1 MINKVSIIIPTFN
14 RAHLIGETLDSITAQ
29 TYINWECII
38 IDDGSTD
45 NTYNLIG
52 ECVKKDTR
60 FSYFERPVDKT
71 KGANAC
77 RNIGIEKAT
86 GDYLI
91 FFDSDDL
98 MTPNHIELK
107 LKALSENDID
117 YVITK
122 TKFFNSDWDYID
134 KYYYQFDKY
143 EITPYNYISQR
154 INWLTYD
161 IGVKASLA
169 KRIRFNENLQSGQEY
184 NYFSKLVLIS
194 SKAVFVNEVLTLRR
208 HHENSIRSALKTKS
222 DENLGHFRSNWYT
235 YLDVKK
241 IAERSVRLF
250 LLKRCVDIIYDEKR
264 ILIKNKIIFI
274 KSIFVEFRL
283 KGFYFL
289 IMMFLLVFFNK
300 GFFFKKNLLKG
311 I

>member
-1 MINKVSIIIPTFN
+1 MNNFLVSVIIPTYN
-14 RAHLIGETLDSITAQ
+14 RAHLIEETLNSIISQ
-29 TYINWECII
+29 TYKNWECII
-38 IDDGSTD
+38 VDDGSSD
-45 NTYNLIG
+45 ESPNIIANFL
-52 ECVKKDTR
+52 EQDRR
-60 FSYFERPVDKT
+60 FRYFERPNSKI

-77 RNIGIEKAT
+77 RNIGIEKAV

-98 MTPNHIELK
+98 MTPNHIALK
-107 LKALSENDID
+107 LKSLSENDID
-117 YVITK
+117 YVITR
-122 TKFFNSDWDYID
+122 TRFFNSDANYTDR
-134 KYYYQFDKY
+134 YYQFDKY
-143 EITPYNYISQR
+143 EITPFNYISQR

-161 IGVKASLA
+161 ICIKASLA

-194 SKAVFVNEVLTLRR
+194 NKAVFVNEVVTLRR
-208 HHENSIRSALKTKS
+208 YHENSIRSNLKTKS
-222 DENLGHFRSNWYT
+222 DMNLGHFRSNWYT

-241 IAERSVRLF
+241 IADRSIRLI
-250 LLKRCVDIIYDEKR
+250 LLKRCVNIIYDEKC

-274 KSIFVEFRL
+274 KSIFIEFRL

-289 IMMFLLVFFNK
+289 IMMFLRFFFNR
-300 GFFFKKNLLKG
+300 GFFLKKNLLKG